1 MLLFPGMNGVTVT
14 AMSWSNTKPKPTREW
29 KKHLH
34 EGLGIRRSFL
44 VGIALM
50 AGLMVFVVS
59 AALINSER
67 LTNDV
72 NNILGERLPSTMNS
86 FRTARTLDN
95 LAASA
100 FPLLNIN
107 NETEKQRAFS
117 ALDEIQAQLSP
128 YLASMD
134 DTNSSTSSRTIL
146 RLSNELNNNL
156 DALRSLVEQRLEI
169 LNTRSR
175 SRLTLSEAW
184 QSMQRHLT
192 YRIRILEA
200 DSDVIT
206 HLGNQPGF
214 PMEDL
219 NDMAINSARLVPI
232 SRLYTLLGTIS
243 GDQLRVSDTTNPS
256 QLDVFE
262 QEIATGIAEASEA
275 MRKLPGSIQDE
286 MASDFEHLIDVINS
300 PENLINLRRRELTLL
315 GEGFSLL
322 IQNERITAEI
332 DAVSDNLASQE
343 VQQINAAGEN
353 ALAYSRNSRFL
364 LLVVTA
370 TGLLVMLLFFYLHVM
385 RNLIQRTSNLSHAM
399 QEIANG
405 NFNVTLPT
413 EGRDEL
419 GRLASAVHQFHHVA
433 QEASA
438 RNSQLESSKQRTEA
452 ALQELT
458 VKAKALESANTEL
471 TELSVSDALTGLAN
485 RRRFDDVLETQ
496 WQRALQTTDPIAVLM
511 IDVDRFK
518 EYNDHYGHQD
528 GDSCLQIIASTL
540 KNHINRSSDILARY
554 GGEEFSIVL
563 PSCKLA
569 DACRIAE
576 QVRHAV
582 EALNISHEDSP
593 TGTVTVSVGVAS
605 ATPVKEESADLLLRQ
620 ADSALYRAKRAGR
633 NRVYC
638 RLDSDFVNA
647 AAAQTTLQ

>member
-1 MLLFPGMNGVTVT
+1 MNGVMVK
-14 AMSWSNTKPKPTREW
+14 AMSWSKTDPKPTRQW
-29 KKHLH
+29 MHHLH

-44 VGIALM
+44 VGIFLM

-67 LTNDV
+67 LSNDV
-72 NNILGERLPSTMNS
+72 NNILGERLPSTVNS
-86 FRTARTLDN
+86 FRTARALDN

-100 FPLLNIN
+100 FSLLNIN

-117 ALDEIQAQLSP
+117 ALEEIQAQLSP

-134 DTNSSTSSRTIL
+134 NTNSNESSRAIL
-146 RLSNELNNNL
+146 QLSNELNNNL
-156 DALRSLVEQRLEI
+156 DDLRSLVEERLDI

-175 SRLTLSEAW
+175 SRLALSEAW

-206 HLGNQPGF
+206 HLGNQPDF
-214 PMEDL
+214 PVEDL

-256 QLDVFE
+256 QLDIFE
-262 QEIATGIAEASEA
+262 QEIATGITEAAEA
-275 MRKLPGSIQDE
+275 MRKLPSAIQEE
-286 MASDFEHLIDVINS
+286 MAGDFQHLIDVINS
-300 PENLINLRRRELTLL
+300 PDNLINLRRRELALL

-322 IQNERITAEI
+322 VQNERITAEI
-332 DAVSDNLASQE
+332 DETSDNLASQE

-353 ALAYSRNSRFL
+353 ALAYSRHSRL
-364 LLVVTA
+364 LLMIVTA
-370 TGLLVMLLFFYLHVM
+370 TGLLAMLLFFYFHVM

-405 NFNVTLPT
+405 NFDVNLPA

-419 GRLASAVHQFHHVA
+419 GRLASAVRQFHYVA
-433 QEASA
+433 KEASA
-438 RNSQLESSKQRTEA
+438 RNSQLESSKQRTEE

-496 WQRALQTTDPIAVLM
+496 WQRALQNSDSIAVLM

-528 GDSCLQIIASTL
+528 GDSCLQLIASTL
-540 KNHINRSSDILARY
+540 KQHINRSSDILARY

-563 PSCKLA
+563 PSCKLT

-576 QVRHAV
+576 QVRHSI

-593 TGTVTVSVGVAS
+593 TGSVTVSVGVATV
-605 ATPVKEESADLLLRQ
+605 TPDPEESADLLLRQ
-620 ADSALYRAKRAGR
+620 ADSALYQAKRAGR
-633 NRVYC
+633 NIVYC
-638 RLDSDFVNA
+638 LLENEFVSA
-647 AAAQTTLQ
+647 AAAQRSLQ

>member
-1 MLLFPGMNGVTVT
+1 MNGVMVK
-14 AMSWSNTKPKPTREW
+14 AMSWSNTEDSKPTPQW
-29 KKHLH
+29 KNHLR
-34 EGLGIRRSFL
+34 EGLGIRRSFM

-50 AGLMVFVVS
+50 AGMMVFVVS
-59 AALINSER
+59 ATLINSER
-67 LTNDV
+67 LSNDV
-72 NNILGERLPSTMNS
+72 NNILGERLPSTVNS
-86 FRTARTLDN
+86 FRTARALDN
-95 LAASA
+95 LATGA
-100 FPLLNIN
+100 FSLLNIS

-134 DTNSSTSSRTIL
+134 NTNSNESTRAIL
-146 RLSNELNNNL
+146 QLSNALNNNL
-156 DALRSLVEQRLEI
+156 DDLRTLVEERLDI

-175 SRLTLSEAW
+175 SRLALSEAW

-206 HLGNQPGF
+206 YLGNQPGF
-214 PMEDL
+214 PVEDL
-219 NDMAINSARLVPI
+219 SDMAINSARLVPI

-262 QEIATGIAEASEA
+262 QETAAGIAEAAEA
-275 MRKLPGSIQDE
+275 MRKLPSAIQEE
-286 MASDFEHLIDVINS
+286 MAGDFQQLIDVINS
-300 PENLINLRRRELTLL
+300 PDNLINLRRRELALL
-315 GEGFSLL
+315 GDGFSLL
-322 IQNERITAEI
+322 VQNERITAEI
-332 DAVSDNLASQE
+332 DEMSDNLASQE

-353 ALAYSRNSRFL
+353 ALAYSRNSRL
-364 LLVVTA
+364 LLMVVTA
-370 TGLLVMLLFFYLHVM
+370 TGLLGMLLFFYFHVM

-405 NFNVTLPT
+405 NFDVALPA

-419 GRLASAVHQFHHVA
+419 GRLATAVRQFHHVA
-433 QEASA
+433 KEASA
-438 RNSQLESSKQRTEA
+438 RNSQLESSKQRTEE

-458 VKAKALESANTEL
+458 VKARALESANTEL

-485 RRRFDDVLETQ
+485 RRRFDDVLEAQ
-496 WQRALQTTDPIAVLM
+496 WQRALQNRDAIAVLM

-528 GDSCLQIIASTL
+528 GDSCLQLIASTL
-540 KNHINRSSDILARY
+540 KHHINRSSDLLARY

-576 QVRHAV
+576 QVRHSI

-605 ATPVKEESADLLLRQ
+605 ATPVPEESADLLLRQ
-620 ADSALYRAKRAGR
+620 SDSALYQAKRAGR
-633 NRVYC
+633 NVVYC
-638 RLDSDFVNA
+638 RLENDFVSA
-647 AAAQTTLQ
+647 GAAQTSLQ